1 MTIDKA
7 YIYKRKDGETIFCYG
22 ELNEGDNIDITLD
35 CDADELDGVACDIDV
50 TDPKTNTWRKICEYL
65 EINYS
70 SKIVLIIEFILNNDS
85 DISKC
90 LKLLGCFIDKNSS
103 IEFNINSL
111 SQLVITLFS

>member
-1 MTIDKA
+1 LIRKQKTKENEMTIDKA

-65 EINYS
+65 ESNYS
-70 SKIVLIIEFILNNDS
+70 SKISELQSV
-85 DISKC
+85 
-90 LKLLGCFIDKNSS
+90 
-103 IEFNINSL
+103 
-111 SQLVITLFS
+111 

>member
-1 MTIDKA
+1 VCKNIFIIYYFFIDLYFFIIKLIRKQKTKENEMTIDKA

-65 EINYS
+65 ESNYS
-70 SKIVLIIEFILNNDS
+70 SKISELQSV
-85 DISKC
+85 
-90 LKLLGCFIDKNSS
+90 
-103 IEFNINSL
+103 
-111 SQLVITLFS
+111 